1 MGFLKTEFVIKG
13 KRVKHTKYV
22 NSILSIQLPIL
33 NSQYFISW
41 RYACVATKCYHP
53 NILWNFP

>member
-1 MGFLKTEFVIKG
+1 MVYLRDKKREITMGFLKTELVIKG

-33 NSQYFISW
+33 NSQYFIS
-41 RYACVATKCYHP
+41 
-53 NILWNFP
+53 